1 LCAKRRFDPFFD
13 IMAPISTDDLRSS
26 TVKPTK
32 IQNTDIKKP
41 IATSMAEPEMP
52 SYPGLGR
59 WTLLETMGKGGFSN
73 VYRAEDSTS
82 EYGEVAIKVMRKY
95 EMNKQQV

>member
-1 LCAKRRFDPFFD
+1 
-13 IMAPISTDDLRSS
+13 MAPISTDDLRSS
-26 TVKPTK
+26 TVKPHTTK
-32 IQNTDIKKP
+32 IQNTNTKQP
-41 IATSMAEPEMP
+41 IATSMAEPKMP